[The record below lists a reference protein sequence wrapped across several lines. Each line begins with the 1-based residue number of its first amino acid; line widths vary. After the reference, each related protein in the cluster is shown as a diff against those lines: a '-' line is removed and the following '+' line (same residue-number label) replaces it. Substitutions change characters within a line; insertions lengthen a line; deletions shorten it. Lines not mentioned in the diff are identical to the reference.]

1 MNGKPS
7 DSPAARDR
15 ALTEV
20 AFTAAMERIAALEAE
35 LAEAR
40 GKRDSYEQQLLA
52 CRGDLGETTAVA
64 IEHRNELAELLDAE
78 RDAHART
85 QAELTEARTSLAIL
99 RNAVHGHCTT
109 EACTGE
115 RGCWCDDCI
124 AERSQKDADG
134 MLSPWQLPATEKARA
149 GRAIAERVPLWRELE
164 SLCAGTLIRD
174 DVQAIVRKLAALDEN
189 GGGQ

>member
-1 MNGKPS
+1 VT
-7 DSPAARDR
+7 PAD
-15 ALTEV
+15 
-20 AFTAAMERIAALEAE
+20 RIAALEAE

-40 GKRDSYEQQLLA
+40 GQRDSYEQQLLA

-64 IEHRNELAELLDAE
+64 IEHHNELAELLDAE

-124 AERSQKDADG
+124 AERSQKYADG

-164 SLCAGTLIRD
+164 RVDPMDRHAADCSCRRCIAL
-174 DVQAIVRKLAALDEN
+174 RKLAALDEK